1 MRLAPLPCRR
11 VSRRCPNNPIATEHG
26 VHGAR
31 KIKLFDN
38 GLKLDISSYSHMNIR
53 MGTKGKRPL
62 RSLTPRDKIHAIQR
76 IHDGESKASVARD
89 IGVPESTLR
98 GWCKNEDK
106 LRFMSRQSAADK
118 MCADAMVDKLDG
130 SAGLL
135 GPPEKRQRLDNNSL
149 PLNFSNKMNFDE
161 LAFKRSP
168 LNGLDYSTNKTLSD
182 MNYNGLPVDYVG
194 FNGAVKNKV
203 FGADIS
209 RPGQT
214 DPSLNAISPLSSL
227 THLSGLTGISQSPL
241 AISFNELTSNLNLL
255 AQLNPGLAAMSGL
268 NSFAATAN
276 TLRNPKPAQVSQSQV
291 QSPRSDSGE
300 RERTPGLSVKNW
312 AKQKPPSDCDTKSAN
327 IKSPSPS
334 LAPSLGGC
342 VAPLSGLPDDPLLY
356 WLKSQQAML
365 GLNSL
370 YPPPVPM
377 GVTSPPIRSSTPQ
390 QQQQQQ
396 LNQYA
401 NTPPIPS
408 APLTPSS
415 TPSGSL
421 DDKNTAWYN
430 WCKAFGASLHSLNP
444 NAATL
449 AALQANSLQHQAS
462 SNSAEASHMEGAKPP
477 FDNILYSQLTKETGA
492 GSGTGTGTPSVRSL
506 SSTEQNHMDQNDAT
520 TDPEADPEADP
531 DADGDAAGKPED
543 LSAKSV
549 KTASSSTPSPTLA
562 SPSPTPVTYAPSR
575 DQSPDCEPSAETGTK
590 PSSVEVNSV
599 GEDCKSVLNNII
611 YKIGA
616 PNPVNTDVGCDSE
629 TSFTSDNHHHH
640 HHHNNN
646 DVSESNNNNNNN
658 SNKTDEEER
667 AKYMDYTGDMD
678 MEGADVEEVVAIRH
692 GEKFLQWLENCSNP
706 RVTAVQLMQLR
717 FLIAAIKS
725 SSDPTAG
732 QGQAN
737 CLADNS
743 HEDNSHEDSTTDTIH
758 AGENGVGFGV
768 EVGIEPRKMATD
780 LQSEDRRRW
789 SQSRLGDLSCISSS
803 LANRCQQ
810 FTPAV
815 YQSSATLLSSL
826 IFPPYEFVHC
836 DLDLD
841 DDPDDDCQITGEYQ
855 QTDEP
860 GSSSDENVQND

>member
-1 MRLAPLPCRR
+1 MHIKCVTATVINLNSFFILFLLAE
-11 VSRRCPNNPIATEHG
+11 T
-26 VHGAR
+26 
-31 KIKLFDN
+31 KLFDN

-118 MCADAMVDKLDG
+118 MCADSLVDKLDG
-130 SAGLL
+130 SAGIL
-135 GPPEKRQRLDNNSL
+135 GPPEKRQRLDNTL

-168 LNGLDYSTNKTLSD
+168 LTGLDYSTNKSLSD
-182 MNYNGLPVDYVG
+182 MSYNGLPVDYVG
-194 FNGAVKNKV
+194 FNGAIKNKV

-209 RPGQT
+209 RSGPA

-268 NSFAATAN
+268 NNFAATAN
-276 TLRNPKPAQVSQSQV
+276 TLRNTTKTNGQSQPQL
-291 QSPRSDSGE
+291 QSPRSENGD
-300 RERTPGLSVKNW
+300 RDRTPALSVKNW
-312 AKQKPPSDCDTKSAN
+312 AKQKPSGPTSTTGDCDIKSGN

-334 LAPSLGGC
+334 LAPSLVGC

-370 YPPPVPM
+370 YPPPVAL

-390 QQQQQQ
+390 QI
-396 LNQYA
+396 NQYS
-401 NTPPIPS
+401 NTPPVSS
-408 APLTPSS
+408 APLAPSS
-415 TPSGSL
+415 PAARSL
-421 DDKNTAWYN
+421 DDKNSAWYN

-449 AALQANSLQHQAS
+449 AALQATSIQHQAS
-462 SNSAEASHMEGAKPP
+462 STTAEATNLEDIVKQPYE
-477 FDNILYSQLTKETGA
+477 NILYSQLTKETGSSSA
-492 GSGTGTGTPSVRSL
+492 RSL
-506 SSTEQNHMDQNDAT
+506 SSNEQNQPEHNELA
-520 TDPEADPEADP
+520 TDPVV
-531 DADGDAAGKPED
+531 DADVESNGKPED

-549 KTASSSTPSPTLA
+549 KSRSSTPCPTMA
-562 SPSPTPVTYAPSR
+562 SPNLVISSR
-575 DQSPDCEPSAETGTK
+575 DHSPELCTAVSSRSPSNPGSTEL
-590 PSSVEVNSV
+590 NSTSCSA
-599 GEDCKSVLNNII
+599 GEDCKNVLSNIL
-611 YKIGA
+611 YKIGSINVDA
-616 PNPVNTDVGCDSE
+616 SENATTPVSPELGCESE
-629 TSFTSDNHHHH
+629 ASFTSDTHP
-640 HHHNNN
+640 HNNN
-646 DVSESNNNNNNN
+646 DVSASNNNNN

-667 AKYMDYTGDMD
+667 GKCVDYATDI
-678 MEGADVEEVVAIRH
+678 EEVEAIRH

-725 SSDPTAG
+725 NSDT
-732 QGQAN
+732 QAVTRPAVTCSDEN
-737 CLADNS
+737 
-743 HEDNSHEDSTTDTIH
+743 EDNSHEDASRNKT
-758 AGENGVGFGV
+758 
-768 EVGIEPRKMATD
+768 
-780 LQSEDRRRW
+780 RRRK
-789 SQSRLGDLSCISSS
+789 
-803 LANRCQQ
+803 
-810 FTPAV
+810 
-815 YQSSATLLSSL
+815 
-826 IFPPYEFVHC
+826 
-836 DLDLD
+836 
-841 DDPDDDCQITGEYQ
+841 
-855 QTDEP
+855 
-860 GSSSDENVQND
+860 

>member
-1 MRLAPLPCRR
+1 
-11 VSRRCPNNPIATEHG
+11 
-26 VHGAR
+26 
-31 KIKLFDN
+31 
-38 GLKLDISSYSHMNIR
+38 MNIR

-118 MCADAMVDKLDG
+118 MCADALADKLDG
-130 SAGLL
+130 AAGHLL
-135 GPPEKRQRLDNNSL
+135 GPPEKRQRLDNTSL

-168 LNGLDYSTNKTLSD
+168 LNGLDYSTNKSLAD

-194 FNGAVKNKV
+194 FNGAAVKNKV

-276 TLRNPKPAQVSQSQV
+276 TLRQPKPPAQANLAQV
-291 QSPRSDSGE
+291 QSPRSDNGERE
-300 RERTPGLSVKNW
+300 RERTPALSVKNW
-312 AKQKPPSDCDTKSAN
+312 AKQKTPGDCDPKSGSS

-334 LAPSLGGC
+334 LAPSLVGC

-370 YPPPVPM
+370 YPPPPPVTL

-390 QQQQQQ
+390 QQ
-396 LNQYA
+396 LNQFG

-444 NAATL
+444 NL
-449 AALQANSLQHQAS
+449 AALQANSLQHQA
-462 SNSAEASHMEGAKPP
+462 AASGGDATQLGDIAKPP
-477 FDNILYSQLTKETGA
+477 FENILYSQLTKETV
-492 GSGTGTGTPSVRSL
+492 GTPSVRSL
-506 SSTEQNHMDQNDAT
+506 SSNEQQH
-520 TDPEADPEADP
+520 TDPENDA
-531 DADGDAAGKPED
+531 DADGEMEAEPETENELEAEAEGEAASKPED

-549 KTASSSTPSPTLA
+549 KTASSATPSPTLI
-562 SPSPTPVTYAPSR
+562 SPSASR
-575 DQSPDCEPSAETGTK
+575 DQSPEPRAASNPHPQANIGDA
-590 PSSVEVNSV
+590 NSV

-611 YKIGA
+611 YKIGGNA
-616 PNPVNTDVGCDSE
+616 ATSTPHNTELDSE
-629 TSFTSDNHHHH
+629 MSFNSDS

-646 DVSESNNNNNNN
+646 DVSESNNNTHNNNNNN

-667 AKYMDYTGDMD
+667 AKFMEMDSEDI
-678 MEGADVEEVVAIRH
+678 EEVVAIKH

-725 SSDPTAG
+725 SSSEATTTTTTTPG
-732 QGQAN
+732 ELLLGE
-737 CLADNS
+737 S
-743 HEDNSHEDSTTDTIH
+743 EDNDDAASRNKS
-758 AGENGVGFGV
+758 
-768 EVGIEPRKMATD
+768 
-780 LQSEDRRRW
+780 RRRK
-789 SQSRLGDLSCISSS
+789 
-803 LANRCQQ
+803 
-810 FTPAV
+810 
-815 YQSSATLLSSL
+815 
-826 IFPPYEFVHC
+826 
-836 DLDLD
+836 
-841 DDPDDDCQITGEYQ
+841 
-855 QTDEP
+855 
-860 GSSSDENVQND
+860 

>member
-1 MRLAPLPCRR
+1 
-11 VSRRCPNNPIATEHG
+11 
-26 VHGAR
+26 
-31 KIKLFDN
+31 
-38 GLKLDISSYSHMNIR
+38 MNIR

-118 MCADAMVDKLDG
+118 MCADALVDKLDG

-168 LNGLDYSTNKTLSD
+168 LNGLDYSTNKSLSD

-227 THLSGLTGISQSPL
+227 THLSGLSGISQSPL

-300 RERTPGLSVKNW
+300 RERTPALSVKNW
-312 AKQKPPSDCDTKSAN
+312 AKQKPSGNSLTPSDCDTKSGN

-334 LAPSLGGC
+334 LAPSLVGC

-370 YPPPVPM
+370 YPPPVSM

-390 QQQQQQ
+390 QQQM
-396 LNQYA
+396 NQYA

-449 AALQANSLQHQAS
+449 AALQANSLQHHAS
-462 SNSAEASHMEGAKPP
+462 SGSAEASHMEDIAKPP
-477 FDNILYSQLTKETGA
+477 FENILYSQLTKET
-492 GSGTGTGTPSVRSL
+492 GTGTGTPSVRSL
-506 SSTEQNHMDQNDAT
+506 SSNEHNHMEPNDAT
-520 TDPEADPEADP
+520 TDPDADP
-531 DADGDAAGKPED
+531 DADVDADADGEAAGKPED

-549 KTASSSTPSPTLA
+549 KTASSSSTPSPTLA
-562 SPSPTPVTYAPSR
+562 SPSPTSR
-575 DQSPDCEPSAETGTK
+575 EQSPEPSAEVGTK
-590 PSSVEVNSV
+590 PSNAEGNTV

-616 PNPVNTDVGCDSE
+616 SHNSTNPINTDVGCDSE

-640 HHHNNN
+640 HHHHHNNN
-646 DVSESNNNNNNN
+646 DVSASNNNNSHNSNNSNNNNNNN

-667 AKYMDYTGDMD
+667 AKYMNFTGDMD
-678 MEGADVEEVVAIRH
+678 MESADIEEVVAIRH

-725 SSDPTAG
+725 SSDTPSG
-732 QGQAN
+732 QGN
-737 CLADNS
+737 CLAENDDNL
-743 HEDNSHEDSTTDTIH
+743 HEDSSR
-758 AGENGVGFGV
+758 N
-768 EVGIEPRKMATD
+768 K
-780 LQSEDRRRW
+780 SRRRK
-789 SQSRLGDLSCISSS
+789 
-803 LANRCQQ
+803 
-810 FTPAV
+810 
-815 YQSSATLLSSL
+815 
-826 IFPPYEFVHC
+826 
-836 DLDLD
+836 
-841 DDPDDDCQITGEYQ
+841 
-855 QTDEP
+855 
-860 GSSSDENVQND
+860 